1 MQPQSTAWEKQSP
14 KNIAYAV
21 VPALDFPASGRALWL
36 SSAGVCQISVTGN
49 QNHPAQGYR

>member
-14 KNIAYAV
+14 KNIAYAL